1 MKNKIISICLLG
13 GLLLTAC
20 NGGRNSAYHD
30 KKVNQSKVISSI
42 EGIEVESNLNQD
54 NTNNKKISN
63 NDNDDNLFEE
73 VVIDRVVDGDTAEFI
88 LNGEKKKLRF
98 IGVDTPETVHPTKG
112 EQYYGKEAS
121 NFTKKSLEGK
131 TVYLEKDV
139 SDVDRYGRVLRYIWL
154 EKPNDYKNISN
165 DEIKNKMFNAILLKE
180 GYAVT
185 STFPPDVKYES
196 IFLDISRA
204 ARENE
209 KGLWQNPNKIGEKVQ
224 KETDIVK
231 KPKDKVGK
239 IKGNKNSKI
248 YHLPGGKSYD
258 KVKETNAVYF
268 DSEEEAKSA
277 GYRKAQN

>member
-13 GLLLTAC
+13 GLLLTSC
-20 NGGRNSAYHD
+20 NIGRNGVYHD
-30 KKVNQSKVISSI
+30 KKLNQSKAISS
-42 EGIEVESNLNQD
+42 IEVESNLNQD
-54 NTNNKKISN
+54 NKGGKEKS
-63 NDNDDNLFEE
+63 DNSDNLFEE
-73 VVIDRVVDGDTAEFI
+73 VLIDRVVDGDTAEFV

-154 EKPNDYKNISN
+154 EKPNDYKNISK

-196 IFLDISRA
+196 IFLDISRV

-209 KGLWQNPNKIGEKVQ
+209 KGLWKNPNKIGEKVQ
-224 KETDIVK
+224 KEADIVK
-231 KPKDKVGK
+231 KPKDTVGK

-248 YHLPGGKSYD
+248 YHVPGGKSYD

>member
-1 MKNKIISICLLG
+1 MKNKIISICLLSS
-13 GLLLTAC
+13 LLLTSC
-20 NGGRNSAYHD
+20 NIGGNNEYKD
-30 KKVNQSKVISSI
+30 KKVNQSKVVSSI
-42 EGIEVESNLNQD
+42 ENIEVESNLNQD
-54 NTNNKKISN
+54 NKSSKEKS
-63 NDNDDNLFEE
+63 DNSDNLFEE

-231 KPKDKVGK
+231 KPKDTVGK

-248 YHLPGGKSYD
+248 YHVPGGKSYD

-277 GYRKAQN
+277 SYRKAQN